1 MLRRMS
7 RKQPDEPFA
16 FAAKAEFAA
25 AQEGQ
30 SSRKFSGLAYDGGV
44 IRDHAYWSPLVVDLA
59 GVEFATPSPAL
70 LDHDAPVGV
79 IDVAQ
84 IDNQIRIGG
93 RLFAGVNAK
102 AKEIAEMADA
112 GMPWQMSI
120 RAHPGKIEEV
130 GKGKKVEANG
140 QTFTGPLTVFRNNRI
155 PEVSFCAL
163 GAASNTAAQVFSG
176 GNAANPGADQM
187 DQAEHDRIV
196 AELNGKLTAATE
208 LATKNAADLKKA
220 TDDLAAIKASADAKA
235 KTERTDKVKALFKAI
250 AVEFKDEAAKPY
262 IDMTDE
268 QFAAVSVQ
276 MSKRPTL
283 DDVLTRTVATDG
295 STGQVDQQNTYS
307 ILTAARKYIAEQ
319 KKDRPGLTENEL
331 MLEYVSLSAGANREA
346 LDTRNAAQIGAL

>member
-7 RKQPDEPFA
+7 RKQPNEPFA

-25 AQEGQ
+25 AQDGQ
-30 SSRKFSGLAYDGGV
+30 TSRKFSGLAYDGGV

-59 GVEFATPSPAL
+59 GIEFATPAPAL

-79 IDVAQ
+79 IDAAQ
-84 IDNQIRIGG
+84 IDTQIRIGG

-176 GNAANPGADQM
+176 GNAANSGADQM

-196 AELNGKLTAATE
+196 AELTRQRDESDSHAK
-208 LATKNAADLKKA
+208 KNADDLKKA
-220 TDDLAAIKASADAKA
+220 TDELATIKASADAKA
-235 KTERTDKVKALFKAI
+235 KQDRTDKVKALFTQI

-283 DDVLTRTVATDG
+283 DDVLTRDVASNGTTGAVDMA
-295 STGQVDQQNTYS
+295 STNS
-307 ILTAARKYIAEQ
+307 ILAAAEKYIAEQ
-319 KKDRPGLTENEL
+319 K
-331 MLEYVSLSAGANREA
+331 A
-346 LDTRNAAQIGAL
+346 LGKRVEISDAVTHVTFRASGDASVDTRNAAAIAAARV